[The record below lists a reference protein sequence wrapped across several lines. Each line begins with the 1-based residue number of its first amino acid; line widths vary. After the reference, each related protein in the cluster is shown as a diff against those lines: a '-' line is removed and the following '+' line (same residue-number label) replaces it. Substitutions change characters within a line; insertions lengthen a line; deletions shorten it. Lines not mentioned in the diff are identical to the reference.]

1 VVVLL
6 LFILSSGGCTMWL
19 AKPPIDSEWRVP
31 MPSDVVAAILSGA
44 LVIELHAEPIAIACG
59 APVQPTGDG
68 AYRIELTGNAHGQW
82 LPIASHRMIV
92 RGHLHRAQI
101 ELIDLGDANLP
112 GFVWQR
118 HHTVRIDVQPMQPTK
133 NSQPGSLVRLLAKKS
148 DHQRLTPLIERT
160 LSLAASVDGSG
171 PGLA

>member
-1 VVVLL
+1 
-6 LFILSSGGCTMWL
+6 
-19 AKPPIDSEWRVP
+19 
-31 MPSDVVAAILSGA
+31 MPSDVVSAILSGA